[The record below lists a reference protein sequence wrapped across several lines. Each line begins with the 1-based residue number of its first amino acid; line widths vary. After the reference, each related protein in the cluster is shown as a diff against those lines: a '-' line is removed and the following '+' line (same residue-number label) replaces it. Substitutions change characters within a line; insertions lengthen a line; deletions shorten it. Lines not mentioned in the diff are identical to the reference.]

1 MSKAPPIAFRRLP
14 QKESIIDRAVKP
26 ESGARQTLGTEAW
39 RPAGRSRS
47 REEAGDIEERR
58 SEPRYACNHAACVAS
73 ANRDIAISGRIVSIS
88 ASGAR
93 VEVMYPRRGP
103 STTFLFD
110 LVNGL
115 VYECEVLWR
124 SDFHIGVRF
133 LDVLGPSR
141 RRRLQTGGD
150 VTIRQSSNPVI
161 QLEEPPKEELQP
173 GSPPA
178 HILAGESQKPTR
190 EPVKPKPSDGAVRS
204 RSIRKAERWGR

>member
-1 MSKAPPIAFRRLP
+1 
-14 QKESIIDRAVKP
+14 V
-26 ESGARQTLGTEAW
+26 W
-39 RPAGRSRS
+39 RPAGRSSS
-47 REEAGDIEERR
+47 RAEAGDIETRR
-58 SEPRYACNHAACVAS
+58 SEPRYGCNHAACVAS

-150 VTIRQSSNPVI
+150 VPIRQSSNPII

-173 GSPPA
+173 GPPPA

-190 EPVKPKPSDGAVRS
+190 DPSNLKPGDGALRS
-204 RSIRKAERWGR
+204 GSLRKA

>member
-1 MSKAPPIAFRRLP
+1 MSKAPPIASRQPP
-14 QKESIIDRAVKP
+14 QKESAIGRAAMP
-26 ESGARQTLGTEAW
+26 ETGARQTFGAEAW
-39 RPAGRSRS
+39 GPRVARAA
-47 REEAGDIEERR
+47 REEAGDIETRR
-58 SEPRYACNHAACVAS
+58 SEPRYACNHNACVAS
-73 ANRDIAISGRIVSIS
+73 ANRDIAIAGRIVSIS
-88 ASGAR
+88 MSGAR

-141 RRRLQTGGD
+141 RRKLQTGAD
-150 VTIRQSSNPVI
+150 VAIRQSSNPII

-173 GSPPA
+173 GPPPA
-178 HILAGESQKPTR
+178 HIFGGAPEKPPR
-190 EPVKPKPSDGAVRS
+190 
-204 RSIRKAERWGR
+204 